1 MAEMKEIQLDGND
14 TGLKVFVNGE
24 PDLSLIPESLMDCF
38 IESII
43 EQIIGSAN
51 KNNK

>member
-1 MAEMKEIQLDGND
+1 MTEVKETQLNDND

-24 PDLSLIPESLMDCF
+24 PDLSLIPGSLMDCF

-43 EQIIGSAN
+43 GIIT
-51 KNNK
+51 KQ